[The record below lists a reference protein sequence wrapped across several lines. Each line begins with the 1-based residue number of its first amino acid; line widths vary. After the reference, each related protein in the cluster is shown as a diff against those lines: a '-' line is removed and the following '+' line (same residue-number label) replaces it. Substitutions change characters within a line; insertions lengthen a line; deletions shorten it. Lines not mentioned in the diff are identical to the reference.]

1 MKRYPSGR
9 FALAVLF
16 PLLLLLQSCSST
28 SVLGLSR
35 SAYVEELE
43 TRLDQQS
50 LRSSRM
56 EEELEV
62 VRNRDEGRMVSAEEN
77 IALLTERLEEIDSIR
92 QDMDSLT
99 SGLNASR
106 EETGELQKKA
116 DEFAQRLD
124 RVHEETLVLLIRAL
138 ENYISLEE
146 DQKVSLSSR

>member
-92 QDMDSLT
+92 HGYGQSYLRIKRIPGGDWRT
-99 SGLNASR
+99 S
-106 EETGELQKKA
+106 KKGG
-116 DEFAQRLD
+116 
-124 RVHEETLVLLIRAL
+124 
-138 ENYISLEE
+138 
-146 DQKVSLSSR
+146 